1 MDDQVAPPG
10 AKVVRHESVLGSWEY
25 AIAKPH
31 ASLQPHVREYYGWI
45 ERMAQPVCRR
55 EVPTDEVPIIINFGT
70 PFRLFDQADPS
81 RWTEFGSFTTGAYDS
96 YVLVGS
102 TGPSAGIQV
111 NLSIFGARLILGRP
125 LRDMKNR
132 VVELEDLFGRAAR
145 LLTQELYDAP
155 SWDARFEI
163 LDRELA
169 RRILNTRAPSQAVSC
184 AWSRLVSSG
193 GRASI
198 GGIVRAAGC
207 SQKHLI
213 AQFREEIGLSPKTL
227 ARVLRF
233 GRAVQIIKEG
243 GGGRLV
249 EIAQDCG
256 YYDQAHFS
264 RDFRAF
270 AGVTPTE
277 LIASQMPDRGGFS
290 ADG

>member
-1 MDDQVAPPG
+1 
-10 AKVVRHESVLGSWEY
+10 
-25 AIAKPH
+25 
-31 ASLQPHVREYYGWI
+31 
-45 ERMAQPVCRR
+45 
-55 EVPTDEVPIIINFGT
+55 
-70 PFRLFDQADPS
+70 
-81 RWTEFGSFTTGAYDS
+81 
-96 YVLVGS
+96 
-102 TGPSAGIQV
+102 
-111 NLSIFGARLILGRP
+111 
-125 LRDMKNR
+125 
-132 VVELEDLFGRAAR
+132 
-145 LLTQELYDAP
+145 
-155 SWDARFEI
+155 
-163 LDRELA
+163 
-169 RRILNTRAPSQAVSC
+169 VSC

-277 LIASQMPDRGGFS
+277 LIASQIPDRGGFS

>member
-1 MDDQVAPPG
+1 MDDQIAAPG

-45 ERMAQPVCRR
+45 ERIAQPVCRR

-233 GRAVQIIKEG
+233 GRAVQTIKEG

-277 LIASQMPDRGGFS
+277 LIASQIPDRGGFS